1 MGHVL
6 RIQSREQYGKVL
18 RVLDKLP
25 GMWHARGPSSA
36 PILLLLDS
44 HYEALV
50 EAGVIP
56 ANGKEAKDRGK
67 KAHRK
72 KNQS

>member
-6 RIQSREQYGKVL
+6 RIQNREQYSQVL

-36 PILLLLDS
+36 PVLLLLDS
-44 HYEALV
+44 HYNALV
-50 EAGVIP
+50 KAGIIP
-56 ANGKEAKDRGK
+56 ANGKEVKGRGK
-67 KAHRK
+67 KATSK
-72 KNQS
+72 KSKS